1 MHYQFMKEKVRHLI
15 ALKIYKKAEIKF
27 ALSNLLVVD
36 KLTEQAQNQL
46 LDEMRLLDEDIEIL
60 EKVLRQS
67 K

>member
-1 MHYQFMKEKVRHLI
+1 MKEKVRHPI
-15 ALKIYKKAEIKF
+15 AVKIYKKAEIKF

-46 LDEMRLLDEDIEIL
+46 LDELRLLDEDIEIL

>member
-46 LDEMRLLDEDIEIL
+46 LDELRLLD
-60 EKVLRQS
+60 
-67 K
+67 